1 MGFSGGSLDTDLR
14 IPFKLSASVMMS
26 PPLHRILHLMMP
38 RVDSSGC
45 LRKVPSKEKLIPE
58 HKVRFAME
66 NSIVIPA
73 TASLSEEEIA
83 ELWVTDEELKAA
95 QKRIKEEAKFQKKNR
110 KDYIQAYIHVWDL
123 CSKFLKDE
131 PKAADSHARSQ
142 VRSKRLAEEKTRGY
156 EGVCFPH
163 IAKHRRMHA
172 QDVLKVQSQLRQNV
186 ALKHDFKERILASR
200 AMQTSRQSK
209 LFARAFG
216 DGDAIVCSTINI

>member
-1 MGFSGGSLDTDLR
+1 MGFREGSLDTDLR
-14 IPFKLSASVMMS
+14 IPFKLSASML
-26 PPLHRILHLMMP
+26 PPLHRIHLSMMP

-45 LRKVPSKEKLIPE
+45 LRRIPSKEKLIPE
-58 HKVRFAME
+58 RKVRFAME
-66 NSIVIPA
+66 NSIVIPT
-73 TASLSEEEIA
+73 TAILSEEEID

-95 QKRIKEEAKFQKKNR
+95 QKRIKEAARSQKKDR

-123 CSKFLKDE
+123 CSKNSKDD
-131 PKAADSHARSQ
+131 PKAADSRARSQ
-142 VRSKRLAEEKTRGY
+142 VLSKRLAEEETRGF

-172 QDVLKVQSQLRQNV
+172 QGVLKAQSQLRQNV
-186 ALKHDFKERILASR
+186 ALKDDFKERILASR

>member
-1 MGFSGGSLDTDLR
+1 MGFREGSLDTDLR
-14 IPFKLSASVMMS
+14 IPFKLSASMMM
-26 PPLHRILHLMMP
+26 PPQHRIHLMMP

-45 LRKVPSKEKLIPE
+45 LRRVASKDKLILPE
-58 HKVRFAME
+58 RKVRFAME
-66 NSIVIPA
+66 NSIVIPT
-73 TASLSEEEIA
+73 TASLSEEEID

-95 QKRIKEEAKFQKKNR
+95 QKRIKEAARSQKTNR

-123 CSKFLKDE
+123 CSNFTKDE

-142 VRSKRLAEEKTRGY
+142 VLSKRLAEEETRGF

-163 IAKHRRMHA
+163 IAKHRRIHA
-172 QDVLKVQSQLRQNV
+172 QDVLKVQTQLRQNV
-186 ALKHDFKERILASR
+186 ALKNDFKERILASR